1 MKSKPLGFL
10 LGLMLLTTAT
20 FAQKVPLFQLGIKA
34 GANITKIDG
43 KSFRDEF
50 SWGYHA
56 GGFAVIKLSDHV
68 QIQPEVLFN
77 QFTTK
82 TDTSLGSI
90 FQGSNLKD
98 VKLNYL
104 TIPLLLNLSPTKA
117 LSFQVGP
124 QYGILLDKSKT
135 LVQNG
140 KEAFKAGDFSLLG
153 GVQLNIA
160 NFKLGARYIVGL
172 SDINDATDNEKW
184 KNQGF
189 QLSLGI
195 RII

>member
-1 MKSKPLGFL
+1 MKSKPFAFL

-20 FAQKVPLFQLGIKA
+20 FAQKVPLFQFGIKA

-50 SWGYHA
+50 NWGYHA
-56 GGFAVIKLSDHV
+56 GGFAIIKLSDHV

-104 TIPLLLNLSPTKA
+104 TIPILLNLSPSKA

-160 NFKLGARYIVGL
+160 NFKLGARYFIGL
-172 SDINDATDNEKW
+172 SDINDATESEKW

-189 QLSLGI
+189 QLSVGF